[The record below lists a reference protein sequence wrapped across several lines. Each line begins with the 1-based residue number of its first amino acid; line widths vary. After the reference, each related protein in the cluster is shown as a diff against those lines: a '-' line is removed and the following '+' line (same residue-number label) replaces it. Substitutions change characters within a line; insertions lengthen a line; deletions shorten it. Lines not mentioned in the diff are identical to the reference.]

1 MVPLQHLIFSLH
13 SALMQ
18 SMAQDMDSD
27 KERDFGDQG
36 LLTDTDVEEDTQILA
51 TFLKHVP

>member
-1 MVPLQHLIFSLH
+1 VVPLQHLIFSLH